1 MSPTTKF
8 LKLEGEHGTRLHVA
22 FSGNLAHPFE
32 VPAAAAAAFISVN
45 SVRKRKK

>member
-32 VPAAAAAAFISVN
+32 VPAAAAAFISVN
-45 SVRKRKK
+45 SIRKRKK